1 MSLPSRMLATL
12 TVALLATGC
21 AKSPGAYQAAADA
34 AAASSSA
41 DVSADLSAGEEL
53 FASRDDPA
61 KLMEALDAYERVVA
75 ADPDHRQAL
84 TRLVRGWYFLGDVH
98 TTDKQDKIDRWAKA
112 IEYGKRCLAL
122 NGDFASRIAG
132 GEKPKDAVASATAE
146 DAPCLY
152 WTATAIGKWGKIQG
166 IAKTLGNLPTVKA
179 YVSKVEELDP
189 SYFHYGPAR
198 YWGAYYSVLPSFAG
212 QDLELS
218 AEYFKESLAGAPDYL
233 GTRILRAENLAVK
246 TQDVALF
253 HSDIAHVLDFDV
265 DTNPELRPENVMEQA
280 KARALLEI
288 RDELFDRKTLETYEA
303 STSE

>member
-1 MSLPSRMLATL
+1 VSLLSRPLATL

-21 AKSPGAYQAAADA
+21 AKSPGAYQTTADVAEVASADVVADLAAAD
-34 AAASSSA
+34 
-41 DVSADLSAGEEL
+41 EL
-53 FASRDDPA
+53 FGARVDPA
-61 KLMEALDAYERVVA
+61 ELMESLEAYERVIT
-75 ADPDHRQAL
+75 ADPDNRHAL
-84 TRLVRGWYFLGDVH
+84 LRLVRGWYFLGDAH
-98 TTDKQDKIDRWAKA
+98 TVDKQDKIDRWAKA

-122 NGDFASRIAG
+122 NEDFASRIAG
-132 GEKPKDAVASATAE
+132 GEKPKDAVVSATAE

-212 QDLELS
+212 QDLEQS

-253 HSDIAHVLDFDV
+253 HSDIAHVLDFDIE
-265 DTNPELRPENVMEQA
+265 TAPELRPENVMEQA

-288 RDELFDRKTLETYEA
+288 RDELFDRKSIEA
-303 STSE
+303 YDASKSE